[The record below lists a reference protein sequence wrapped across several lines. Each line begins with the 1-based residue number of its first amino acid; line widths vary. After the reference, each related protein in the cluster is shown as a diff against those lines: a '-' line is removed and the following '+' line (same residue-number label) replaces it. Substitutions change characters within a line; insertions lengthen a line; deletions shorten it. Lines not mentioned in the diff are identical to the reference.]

1 MIKGP
6 SGCGEDGR
14 EGFGGGN
21 VHDAGDRGLG
31 GFGYRWSDTDD
42 RWGRWWLVFTEVFTV
57 TIVEADCKNKTCSHS
72 GKIFKLL
79 YI

>member
-14 EGFGGGN
+14 EGFGGGDDR
-21 VHDAGDRGLG
+21 DAGDRGLG

-42 RWGRWWLVFTEVFTV
+42 RWGGGGWWLRRFYGDHRGGGLQEQDMF
-57 TIVEADCKNKTCSHS
+57 SL
-72 GKIFKLL
+72 G
-79 YI
+79 

>member
-14 EGFGGGN
+14 EGFGRGDDC
-21 VHDAGDRGLG
+21 DAGDRGLG

-42 RWGRWWLVFTEVFTV
+42 RWG
-57 TIVEADCKNKTCSHS
+57 
-72 GKIFKLL
+72 GGYGGL
-79 YI
+79 YDDHRGGRLQEQDMFSLR

>member
-42 RWGRWWLVFTEVFTV
+42 RWGGGGWCLRKFLR
-57 TIVEADCKNKTCSHS
+57 
-72 GKIFKLL
+72 
-79 YI
+79 